1 TNLRLEEKVAERTR
15 DLTALLKKM
24 EDAQN
29 QILQSEKMAA
39 IGQLAAGVA
48 HEINNPIGFVN
59 SNLGTLKNY
68 VEQLLGLID
77 IYDQTVAKAPIQA
90 PQLAAAKQEVDLDFL
105 RSDIVALLAESR
117 EGLERVKKIVQ
128 DLKDF
133 SHVDEAELQEADINA
148 GLDSTLN
155 VVWNELK
162 YKTEIVKQY
171 GQLPPVRCIP
181 GQLNQVFMNL
191 LINAAQA
198 IEQHGTITLR
208 SGIKGKEIW
217 VEVADTGRGM
227 TPEVLHRVFEPF
239 FTTKPVGKGTG
250 LGLSL
255 SYDIIVKKHGG
266 RFEVDSAPGKGST
279 FRIWLPI
286 GAPVS

>member
-1 TNLRLEEKVAERTR
+1 
-15 DLTALLKKM
+15 
-24 EDAQN
+24 
-29 QILQSEKMAA
+29 MAA

-68 VEQLLGLID
+68 VERLLGLID
-77 IYDQTVAKAPIQA
+77 AYDQCIVKNAVQS
-90 PQLAAAKQEVDLDFL
+90 PQLAAAKQEADLGFL
-105 RSDIVALLAESR
+105 RDDIVALLGESR
-117 EGLERVKKIVQ
+117 DGLDRVKKIVQ

-133 SHVDEAELQEADINA
+133 SHIDEAELQEADLNA
-148 GLDSTLN
+148 GIESTLN

-162 YKTEIVKQY
+162 YKADVVKEY

-198 IEQHGTITLR
+198 IDQHGTITVR
-208 SGIKGKEIW
+208 SGTKGDQVWI
-217 VEVADTGRGM
+217 EVVDSGRGM
-227 TPEVLHRVFEPF
+227 PPEVKKRMFEPF

-255 SYDIIVKKHGG
+255 SYDIVVKKHDG
-266 RFEVDSAPGKGST
+266 RFEVDSEPGKGST
-279 FRIWLPI
+279 FRVWLPVGGPRV
-286 GAPVS
+286 GAV